1 MAHSTSMDQKPSTL
15 AKSDNMNK
23 EQVIFKVTLL
33 RKSSTDWDFNKIEV
47 RMFQI
52 PEDLTSL
59 LYVKERIRDIFG
71 NKLGQGEKLKIYW
84 KDKDGDFIRV
94 TNDEELLIGLVTN
107 REVLNLTVV
116 AGPGNLIVTED
127 NEEYLV
133 HVH

>member
-1 MAHSTSMDQKPSTL
+1 MAHSSSMDQQPS
-15 AKSDNMNK
+15 KSDNMNR
-23 EQVIFKVTLL
+23 EQVFFKVTLL

-94 TNDEELLIGLVTN
+94 TNDEELLIGLLTN
-107 REVLNLTVV
+107 KEVFNLTVV

-127 NEEYLV
+127 NNEYLA

>member
-1 MAHSTSMDQKPSTL
+1 M
-15 AKSDNMNK
+15 
-23 EQVIFKVTLL
+23 
-33 RKSSTDWDFNKIEV
+33 
-47 RMFQI
+47 
-52 PEDLTSL
+52 
-59 LYVKERIRDIFG
+59 
-71 NKLGQGEKLKIYW
+71 KIYW